1 MWSKTILK
9 AGGILKLDLTI
20 KVDQIASN
28 QVQSSFEYLK
38 DVDST
43 NFQSTLFKSL
53 TTLTVIFVPVIQL
66 EFHMLQLVLIG
77 TCQFSMHL
85 QDKCV
90 NLLPIAMRELMC
102 LRCIPETSYS
112 KSLSPDWTGGGQ
124 KTAKRSPRSNLN
136 REKCWRVTGL
146 IFQC

>member
-9 AGGILKLDLTI
+9 AGEILKLDLTI

-28 QVQSSFEYLK
+28 QVRSSFEYPK

-53 TTLTVIFVPVIQL
+53 TTLTVIFVPIIQL

-85 QDKCV
+85 PDKCV
-90 NLLPIAMRELMC
+90 DLLPIVMRELMC
-102 LRCIPETSYS
+102 LRRIPKTSYS
-112 KSLSPDWTGGGQ
+112 KSLSPNWTEVGRRLLKG
-124 KTAKRSPRSNLN
+124 
-136 REKCWRVTGL
+136 V
-146 IFQC
+146 